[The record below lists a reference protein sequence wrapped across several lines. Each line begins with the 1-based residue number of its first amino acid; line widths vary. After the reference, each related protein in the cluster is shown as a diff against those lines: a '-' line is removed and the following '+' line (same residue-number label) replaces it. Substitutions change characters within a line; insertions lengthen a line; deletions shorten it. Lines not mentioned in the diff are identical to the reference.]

1 MEQVM
6 ARRRSR
12 YRDND
17 RSYSDNR
24 DYNRGRRKSRD
35 EERVERLTWFF
46 LVIIFAALQI
56 LPEGGLQ
63 LPLWFVPLSGAIVLL
78 GSGLLQFTRGW
89 HVSPVTWL
97 GGMVL
102 VVLTIINLYISP
114 ERNFLGISL
123 IVFAGVILMGLLT
136 GET

>member
-1 MEQVM
+1 M
-6 ARRRSR
+6 ARRRSK
-12 YRDND
+12 YRNND
-17 RSYSDNR
+17 QGGYSP
-24 DYNRGRRKSRD
+24 RRKSRD

-56 LPEGGLQ
+56 LPEGGLA
-63 LPLWFVPLSGAIVLL
+63 LPLWFVPLSGAIVLI

-89 HVSPVTWL
+89 RVSPVTWL
-97 GGMVL
+97 GGFLL
-102 VVLTIINLYISP
+102 VGLTIINLYISP
-114 ERNFLGISL
+114 ERNFLGLSM